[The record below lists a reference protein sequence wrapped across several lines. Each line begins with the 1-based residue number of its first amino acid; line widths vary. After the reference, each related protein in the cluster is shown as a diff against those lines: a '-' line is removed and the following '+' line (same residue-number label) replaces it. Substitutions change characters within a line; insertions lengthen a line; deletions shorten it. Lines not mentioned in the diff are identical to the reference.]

1 MDGQRARDILTLL
14 QERVVFLS
22 GGRDRR
28 GGPLLCFPATPR
40 RDRLKPEDLRRLL
53 SYLIMIPR

>member
-1 MDGQRARDILTLL
+1 MDGRARDILPLL
-14 QERVVFLS
+14 QERIVYLT

-28 GGPLLCFPATPR
+28 GGPLLCFPANPR
-40 RDRLKPEDLRRLL
+40 RERLKPEDLRRLL